1 MSVDRIIVKVAV
13 PTPNRILFD
22 YCIDSTLNNDKKRGP
37 LRPGS
42 RVIVPFGKR
51 SIVGIIVSLV
61 TQSTVENTKL
71 KSIAEVI
78 DSEPIIEEHHLNF
91 YLWSANYYHHP
102 IGDALFKMLPS
113 NLRKGFPIPKTTTTC
128 WKIDDT
134 SDYPRDKIRSAN
146 QIKLLDRI
154 TVKNYETDENL
165 SLTFGRSTI
174 SALVKKKVIIKV
186 EKASKDLTL
195 ANLPIEK
202 QMPKSLTKEQLKVFT
217 ELSSQGFSCNLIDGV
232 TGSGK
237 TEIYLQFA
245 TTVLKA
251 NKQVLILV
259 PEINLI
265 DQITKQFTDRFNLKT
280 IVFHSNISDKE
291 RLKNWTQARNGDA
304 QIIIGTRSSIFIPT
318 INLGL
323 IVVDEEHD
331 QSYKQQDGFSY
342 SARDLAIQRASNEK
356 IPVILGSATP
366 SLETIQNCKKNKYKY
381 LEMTRRISNTN
392 PTSWKFIDLKTE
404 IVTNGISSFAIAK
417 IRETLKKGKKALI
430 FINRRGYAPRPSL

>member
-165 SLTFGRSTI
+165 SRSFGRSTI

-202 QMPKSLTKEQLKVFT
+202 QMPKS
-217 ELSSQGFSCNLIDGV
+217 
-232 TGSGK
+232 
-237 TEIYLQFA
+237 
-245 TTVLKA
+245 
-251 NKQVLILV
+251 
-259 PEINLI
+259 
-265 DQITKQFTDRFNLKT
+265 
-280 IVFHSNISDKE
+280 
-291 RLKNWTQARNGDA
+291 
-304 QIIIGTRSSIFIPT
+304 
-318 INLGL
+318 
-323 IVVDEEHD
+323 
-331 QSYKQQDGFSY
+331 
-342 SARDLAIQRASNEK
+342 
-356 IPVILGSATP
+356 
-366 SLETIQNCKKNKYKY
+366 
-381 LEMTRRISNTN
+381 
-392 PTSWKFIDLKTE
+392 
-404 IVTNGISSFAIAK
+404 
-417 IRETLKKGKKALI
+417 
-430 FINRRGYAPRPSL
+430 